1 MGGKSRLLRE
11 WHADNRFAEVR
22 DQVTRFAAM
31 ALEQRPSFH
40 EVRGLGSRIYLAHG
54 MADAASQSLMNPFE
68 PEDAKIYLDGEPKCS
83 PMTTPCRS
91 LHRVRRDLLKKTRSP
106 DKPNWS

>member
-1 MGGKSRLLRE
+1 
-11 WHADNRFAEVR
+11 
-22 DQVTRFAAM
+22 M

-68 PEDAKIYLDGEPKCS
+68 PENTKIYLDGGAKILTHDDALPVTAPGNAGSTEEDAIARQ
-83 PMTTPCRS
+83 TELVLS
-91 LHRVRRDLLKKTRSP
+91 LSSARPPRGGNHV
-106 DKPNWS
+106 